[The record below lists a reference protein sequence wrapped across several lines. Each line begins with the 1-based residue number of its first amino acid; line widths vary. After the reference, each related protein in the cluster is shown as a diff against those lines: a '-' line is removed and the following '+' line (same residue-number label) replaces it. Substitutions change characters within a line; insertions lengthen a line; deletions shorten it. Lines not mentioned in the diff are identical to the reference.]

1 MSSRCSMMVW
11 PAWLR
16 ETGAVVTLAVNG
28 DDAQDF
34 SGVPVGDSDAF
45 AVGVEQL
52 AAHGDAG
59 A

>member
-1 MSSRCSMMVW
+1 MFDDGVACLVKGD
-11 PAWLR
+11 
-16 ETGAVVTLAVNG
+16 GAVVALAVNG

-52 AAHGDAG
+52 AAHGNAG

>member
-1 MSSRCSMMVW
+1 MFDDGVACLV
-11 PAWLR
+11 
-16 ETGAVVTLAVNG
+16 EGDGAVVTLAVNG
-28 DDAQDF
+28 DDAQDL
-34 SGVPVGDSDAF
+34 SGDPVGDTDAF